1 VLALL
6 DIMYLGG
13 LMLYKLEQEKDEI
26 SSIEPVEFKDLSSFG
41 KLEKDLENLIANN
54 ILELLFEDSK
64 LMPVFQERLYQA
76 EADIYALNEQGELVI
91 FELKRSSADYGAV
104 QQVLRYAE
112 DAGQWSYKKLDNK
125 FKQYA
130 GSTSK
135 SLVEAH
141 QEAFELEHRLEPK
154 EINQKQHLIIIGSA
168 ADETLISSVDYW
180 KKNGLSIEFLPYRI
194 YELGGEKY
202 FEFFAP
208 PYDKH
213 KNPRD
218 VKGVLF
224 DTNRTYDENG
234 IWHMLE
240 NRRLEAYDDAK
251 RFVSHVNEGDIV
263 FFSHKW
269 CGVVAAGKVK
279 SKVYKP
285 DHDTWYREV
294 EFLTPI
300 PSRDGDLSF
309 MPFSK
314 VSEFLGKGFFWARTI
329 KVPYLTKPEAL
340 LLVDELK
347 KYLK

>member
-1 VLALL
+1 
-6 DIMYLGG
+6 
-13 LMLYKLEQEKDEI
+13 MLYKLEQENDEI
-26 SSIEPVEFKDLSSFG
+26 SGIEPVEFKDLSSFG

-76 EADIYALNEQGELVI
+76 EADIYALNERGELVI
-91 FELKRSSADYGAV
+91 FELKRSSADFSAV
-104 QQVLRYAE
+104 QQALRYAE
-112 DAGQWSYKKLDNK
+112 DTGQWSYKKLEK
-125 FKQYA
+125 KYWQYV
-130 GSTSK
+130 GNEDK
-135 SLVEAH
+135 SLVDAH
-141 QEAFELEHRLEPK
+141 RDAFELEHKLDPK
-154 EINQKQHLIIIGSA
+154 EINQKQHLIVIGSA
-168 ADETLISSVDYW
+168 ADESLISSVDYW

-194 YELGGEKY
+194 YELGGQKY

-234 IWHMLE
+234 IWHMLD
-240 NRRLEAYDDAK
+240 NKRLEAYGDAK

-263 FFSHKW
+263 FFSHKC
-269 CGVVAAGKVK
+269 CGVVAAGKVR
-279 SKVYKP
+279 SKVFKP
-285 DHDTWYREV
+285 DSNTWYREV
-294 EFLTPI
+294 ELLTPS
-300 PSRDGDLSF
+300 PSRETELSY

-314 VSEFLGKGFFWARTI
+314 VSEFLGKSFFWARTI
-329 KVPYLTKPEAL
+329 KVPYLTKTESM

>member
-1 VLALL
+1 
-6 DIMYLGG
+6 
-13 LMLYKLEQEKDEI
+13 MLYKLEQDNNEI
-26 SSIEPVEFKDLSSFG
+26 SGIEPVEFKDLSSFG

-76 EADIYALNEQGELVI
+76 EADIYALNEHGDLVI
-91 FELKRSSADYGAV
+91 FELKRSSAGSSAV
-104 QQVLRYAE
+104 QQALRYAE
-112 DAGQWSYKKLDNK
+112 DAGQWSYKKLEK
-125 FKQYA
+125 KHQQYVQNEE
-130 GSTSK
+130 K
-135 SLVEAH
+135 SLVDAH
-141 QEAFELEHRLEPK
+141 RDAFELEHKLDPK
-154 EINQKQHLIIIGSA
+154 EINQKQHLLVIGSA
-168 ADETLISSVDYW
+168 ADESLISSVDYW

-194 YELGGEKY
+194 YELAGRKY

-234 IWHMLE
+234 IWQMLD
-240 NRRLEAYDDAK
+240 NQRLEAYGDAK

-269 CGVVAAGKVK
+269 CGVVAAGRVR
-279 SKVYKP
+279 SKVFKP
-285 DHDTWYREV
+285 DSDTWYREV
-294 EFLTPI
+294 ELLTPS
-300 PSRDGDLSF
+300 PTRDTELSY
-309 MPFSK
+309 MPFAK
-314 VSEFLGKGFFWARTI
+314 VSEFLGKSFFWARTI
-329 KVPYLTKPEAL
+329 KVPYLTKTESMQ
-340 LLVDELK
+340 LVEELK

>member
-1 VLALL
+1 
-6 DIMYLGG
+6 
-13 LMLYKLEQEKDEI
+13 MLYKLEQDQGGI
-26 SSIEPVEFKDLSSFG
+26 SGLEAVDFKDLASFG
-41 KLEKDLENLIANN
+41 RLEKDLENLIASN
-54 ILELLFEDSK
+54 ILELLFEDAK
-64 LMPVFQERLYQA
+64 LMPVFQERSYQA

-91 FELKRSSADYGAV
+91 FELKRSSADYSAV

-112 DAGQWSYKKLDNK
+112 DAGQWTYKRLENK
-125 FKQYA
+125 FRQYVND
-130 GSTSK
+130 SSK
-135 SLVEAH
+135 SLIDAH
-141 QEAFELEHRLEPK
+141 QEAFELEHKLEPK
-154 EINQKQHLIIIGSA
+154 EFNQKQHLIVIGSA
-168 ADETLISSVDYW
+168 ADESLISSVDYW
-180 KKNGLSIEFLPYRI
+180 QKNGLSIEFLPYRI
-194 YELGGEKY
+194 YELGGEQY

-213 KNPRD
+213 KNPAD

-240 NRRLEAYDDAK
+240 NKRLEAYGDAK

-285 DHDTWYREV
+285 DNDTWYREV
-294 EFLTPI
+294 EFLTPV
-300 PSRDGDLSF
+300 PSREGNLGY
-309 MPFSK
+309 MPFAK
-314 VSEFLGKGFFWARTI
+314 VSEFLTKSFFWARTI
-329 KVPYLTKPEAL
+329 KVPYLTKAEAL
-340 LLVDELK
+340 LLVEELK